1 MIAARVQAKPV
12 AAAKPTR
19 AAVVVRAQ
27 KTEAQKPKVAQA
39 VMAVLA
45 STVIAL
51 SSSSAANAEATV
63 KQAVCASNPTAKVC
77 LKDSAK

>member
-1 MIAARVQAKPV
+1 MIAARVQAKPI
-12 AAAKPTR
+12 AAAKPAR

-27 KTEAQKPKVAQA
+27 KTEAKKPQVAAA

-45 STVIAL
+45 SAVIAL
-51 SSSSAANAEATV
+51 TPAAANAEASV
-63 KQAVCASNPTAKVC
+63 KQVVCASNPTAKVC